1 MRSRHENKH
10 KNYITCHWSQGA
22 SLLLTPDNQNNP
34 NKRCDIFLLKQSL
47 NVFRGVVFRDTHH
60 PVWDTVFLW
69 ITHRWDTMTHQP
81 SSPATSE
88 GFSPL
93 IHQQGLQSISKI
105 LRMTFYML
113 RKLVKMRTCLDP
125 VRHIFRKN
133 LFQLFSVKISCVFF
147 GFFSFLLDFQTK

>member
-1 MRSRHENKH
+1 MWHLPPQIEPECLQGCCVQKYTSSCLGHSVLLNYTPMRHDAV
-10 KNYITCHWSQGA
+10 I
-22 SLLLTPDNQNNP
+22 
-34 NKRCDIFLLKQSL
+34 
-47 NVFRGVVFRDTHH
+47 
-60 PVWDTVFLW
+60 
-69 ITHRWDTMTHQP
+69 THQP

-93 IHQQGLQSISKI
+93 IHQQGRQSISKI
-105 LRMTFYML
+105 LRMTFYVL

-147 GFFSFLLDFQTK
+147 FFFFISFRLSDKINSGDIYLFSASSQFLWRSIIGKSVI